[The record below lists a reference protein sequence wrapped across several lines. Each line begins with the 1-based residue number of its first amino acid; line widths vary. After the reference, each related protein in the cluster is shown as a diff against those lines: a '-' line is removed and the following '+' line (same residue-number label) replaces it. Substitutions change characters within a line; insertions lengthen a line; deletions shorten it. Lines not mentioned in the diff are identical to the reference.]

1 MNKNIFF
8 YFLILPFFISCGNN
22 ANPKEVF
29 QTAKNEFF
37 EKEFT
42 KSAALFS
49 EYCKAQ
55 PDDFDG
61 KLWLV
66 RSLIF
71 SENYSEAESLINKM
85 ILTNKE
91 DWRLYFWNAQ
101 QKKLTGNFEEY
112 FSYLRKAEAILKDS
126 AAVYK
131 ELSFIWETLGLHDR
145 SSVCKNKM
153 EVLAQ

>member
-8 YFLILPFFISCGNN
+8 CFLILPYFISCGNN

-71 SENYSEAESLINKM
+71 SENYSE
-85 ILTNKE
+85 
-91 DWRLYFWNAQ
+91 
-101 QKKLTGNFEEY
+101 QKL
-112 FSYLRKAEAILKDS
+112 
-126 AAVYK
+126 
-131 ELSFIWETLGLHDR
+131 
-145 SSVCKNKM
+145 
-153 EVLAQ
+153 